1 MPSRSANS
9 IHVARMCQALI
20 DSGHQVTLFVA
31 RSIRGKKEF
40 QAQFESFYG
49 YDIGLMQVTSFYI
62 HISKALISRIAVRA
76 LIKYLADAVVG
87 CRPDLVISRNLCA
100 SFIIGVLLRRRLV
113 FETHQPE
120 GGWRKYL
127 QRALM
132 RRPWVTT
139 VAISEAL
146 LGILGQHH
154 GFLPAR
160 YLVLHDAAPHPG
172 PILSPTE
179 KLILRE
185 ELLGAEQFA
194 GYSMFAG
201 YFGHLYAGR
210 GIDIIE
216 ALAGKHKNTAFLVF
230 GGNEKDINSARE
242 SNGSK
247 NLFIMGHIAPALVS
261 KYMAAMDVLLMPY
274 QKSVSIGLKAM
285 DTSRWM
291 SPMKM
296 FEYMASGVPIIS
308 SKLPVLEEVLRS
320 GENSLLVEPDRID
333 EWSSCLNHLEKDRS
347 LGKKL
352 AQNAYKECT
361 SKYSWS
367 TRAKQMVKAG
377 AE

>member
-1 MPSRSANS
+1 
-9 IHVARMCQALI
+9 MCQALVA
-20 DSGHQVTLFVA
+20 SGHHLTLFVA

-40 QAQFESFYG
+40 EAHFESFYG
-49 YDIGLMQVTSFYI
+49 YDMRRVQVVSFYTRVR
-62 HISKALISRIAVRA
+62 KALIFRIAVRA
-76 LIKYLADAVVG
+76 SMRYFADVLSG
-87 CRPDLVISRNLCA
+87 SQPDLVISRNLCA
-100 SFIIGVLLRRRLV
+100 SFIVGVLLRRRLV
-113 FETHQPE
+113 FETHEPE
-120 GGWRKYL
+120 VGWRRYL

-132 RRPWVTT
+132 QRSWVTT
-139 VAISEAL
+139 VPISEAL
-146 LGILGQHH
+146 LGILRQHH

-160 YLVLHDAAPHPG
+160 YLVLHDAAPPPG

-185 ELLGAEQFA
+185 ELFGAEQFA
-194 GYSMFAG
+194 GYSLFAG

-210 GIDIIE
+210 GINIIE
-216 ALAGKHKNTAFLVF
+216 ALAGKHKKTAFLVF
-230 GGNEKDINSARE
+230 GGNDKDINSARE

-320 GENSLLVEPDRID
+320 GENALLAEPDRID
-333 EWSSCLNHLEKDRS
+333 EWSSCLNRLEKDRP

-361 SKYSWS
+361 SKYNWS